1 MKFLAENWFFILIL
15 ISFFY
20 MMSGHGGCGM
30 HGAHHGHGGH
40 EHKPDT
46 EGKTHDE
53 EAEEVHAHH
62 H

>member
-15 ISFFY
+15 IGFFA

-30 HGAHHGHGGH
+30 HGAHGGNKQ
-40 EHKPDT
+40 ETDKDS
-46 EGKTHDE
+46 EVHDE
-53 EAEEVHAHH
+53 EEAHAHH

>member
-15 ISFFY
+15 IGFFY

-30 HGAHHGHGGH
+30 HGHGGHGHGGH
-40 EHKPDT
+40 EQRPDAKT
-46 EGKTHDE
+46 ETHE
-53 EAEEVHAHH
+53 EEEVHAHH